1 MLEDK
6 RGGEQAI
13 PENSRDLLTDGQLQS
28 LKRMENF
35 GWSLKFIR
43 RPRCQ
48 PPIVVIENPVG
59 TSIAVLAEDGR
70 LDIRPQITLRDA
82 S

>member
-6 RGGEQAI
+6 RSGEQPV

-43 RPRCQ
+43 QPRCQ

-70 LDIRPQITLRDA
+70 LDIRPQIAMRDA

>member
-1 MLEDK
+1 MLEEK
-6 RGGEQAI
+6 RGVGEPV
-13 PENSRDLLTDGQLQS
+13 PENSRDLLTDGQLES

-43 RPRCQ
+43 QPRCQ

-70 LDIRPQITLRDA
+70 LDIRPQINFRSA